1 MKLYNFSP
9 SPNGRRV
16 NVFLKEKKIKLE
28 VFELNVRE
36 DEQFKEP
43 FNSMNPFNCVPFLE
57 LDNGE
62 IISESVS
69 VCRYLEELFPEPS
82 LFGSTGFERAQI
94 DMWNRRLELDALGP
108 LGNAVRNKLPFFA
121 GKVLAGT
128 RNSIEQ
134 NPEIV
139 DRGIQMAKLL
149 FERIDSH
156 LGSNQFVA
164 GSSFSIADITGFF
177 VFFAAITWTSGAST
191 WNNYVLGDTVLGAI
205 EVKTWWARA
214 GVPAGCALFSLRFLT
229 QLCRLVVTGELYEE
243 TASRQRVSPNG
254 EKL

>member
-9 SPNGRRV
+9 SPNGKRV

-69 VCRYLEELFPEPS
+69 VCRYLEELFPYPS
-82 LFGSTGFERAQI
+82 LFGSTGLERAQI

-134 NPEIV
+134 NSEIV

-156 LGSNQFVA
+156 LGSNEFVA

-177 VFFAAITWTSGAST
+177 VFTACDALEFEIPKKYS
-191 WNNYVLGDTVLGAI
+191 NVLSWKKVL
-205 EVKTWWARA
+205 
-214 GVPAGCALFSLRFLT
+214 L
-229 QLCRLVVTGELYEE
+229 
-243 TASRQRVSPNG
+243 QRDCF
-254 EKL
+254 KLD